1 MTPDTTQKYISYVIQ
16 YANVA
21 KNYIGEHSVDAQTI
35 ALSINQISTTA
46 LLAIDRINKGDI
58 TTFPQLMV
66 ACSPIGD
73 ALFEQIVNDKDY
85 EYQMNEWAN
94 RQREAHELPY

>member
-1 MTPDTTQKYISYVIQ
+1 MTPTQTQKYISYVIQ
-16 YANVA
+16 YAHVA
-21 KNYIGEHSVDAQTI
+21 KNYIGENSLDSQTI

-58 TTFPQLMV
+58 TTFAQLMV

-85 EYQMNEWAN
+85 EHQMNEWAE
-94 RQREAHELPY
+94 RQKEFHELPY

>member
-1 MTPDTTQKYISYVIQ
+1 MTPQRYISYVIQ

-21 KNYIGEHSVDAQTI
+21 KNYIGENSLDSQTI

-85 EYQMNEWAN
+85 TDYMNEQDAK
-94 RQREAHELPY
+94 QRGEHELPY

>member
-1 MTPDTTQKYISYVIQ
+1 MTPTRYISYVIN
-16 YANVA
+16 YANFA
-21 KNYIGEHSVDAQTI
+21 KNYIHEHSLDAQTI
-35 ALSINQISTTA
+35 TVTLNEITTCA

-58 TTFPQLMV
+58 TDYTQLIE

-73 ALFEQIVNDKDY
+73 SLFDQLNNDKDY
-85 EYQMNEWAN
+85 TDHLEEESL

>member
-1 MTPDTTQKYISYVIQ
+1 MIPTQKEKYISYVIQ
-16 YANVA
+16 YAHVA
-21 KNYIGEHSVDAQTI
+21 KNYIGEHSIDAHKI
-35 ALSINQISTTA
+35 PSSINQISTTA

-58 TTFPQLMV
+58 TTFAQLMV

-85 EYQMNEWAN
+85 EYQMNEYAD
-94 RQREAHELPY
+94 RQKEFHELPY